1 MKGDVFMDRYCF
13 NLSKD
18 GRRCEVLKVKPCPE
32 GCTARVSD
40 PMHYI
45 DNLEA
50 MIAYNGSSNYQMVAD
65 LRKEVLKVRNEYD
78 LFGPEFE
85 KDPDDGKYADWKE
98 VYYAERNRRSAKGGG
113 ASENNANPSKPRE
126 NDNRILET
134 KWTAAE
140 REELREETEKWEL
153 EHGKLPKL
161 GYTSMSRSK
170 IDSYTGEPIE

>member
-1 MKGDVFMDRYCF
+1 MDKFCF
-13 NLSKD
+13 NLSKN
-18 GRRCEVLKVKPCPE
+18 RQRCEVLKVKPCPE
-32 GCTARVSD
+32 NCTARVSD
-40 PMHYI
+40 PMKYI
-45 DNLEA
+45 DTLEA
-50 MIAYNGSSNYQMVAD
+50 MIKYNGETNFQMVAD
-65 LRKEVLKVRNEYD
+65 LKKEVLNIRIKYD

-85 KDPDDGKYADWKE
+85 KDLDDGKYADWKE

-113 ASENNANPSKPRE
+113 ASEKNTNPSKPRE

-140 REELREETEKWEL
+140 RKELKEETEKWEK

-161 GYTSMSRSK
+161 GYSSMSRSK

>member
-1 MKGDVFMDRYCF
+1 MNKFCF
-13 NLSKD
+13 NLSKN
-18 GRRCEVLKVKPCPE
+18 GQRCEVLKVKPCPE
-32 GCTARVSD
+32 NCTAQISD
-40 PMHYI
+40 PIKYI
-45 DNLEA
+45 DTLEA
-50 MIAYNGSSNYQMVAD
+50 MIKYNSKANNYQVVAD
-65 LRKEVLKVRNEYD
+65 LRKEVLSIRIKYD

-85 KDPDDGKYADWKE
+85 KDPDDGKYADWRE

-140 REELREETEKWEL
+140 RKELKEETEKWEK

-161 GYTSMSRSK
+161 GYSSMSRSK